1 VWERLLRRRMM
12 VTSERE
18 MVRKNVEPAAEQEK
32 PFTSL
37 QSTYEDTV
45 PDEDELDWDDEGIS

>member
-1 VWERLLRRRMM
+1 M